1 MPSTILSVFSIH
13 TYATY
18 IHTTFSYPIHP
29 LPFFSSGDP
38 LEKIRKPLIS
48 KQVYEMIHVGDS
60 YPVKWEAMK
69 DKRDRRYENE
79 ERRLARADMKATLNR
94 LVLIA
99 ERSNL
104 HKVRGV
110 IVLYFVSLWDCNC
123 GTVPVTVNL
132 LCIPLL
138 SFIHPR
144 YPLWACYG
152 NTVIA
157 SFHNPYSHIILPSRI
172 YFKLTPPPSSL
183 PLSPPHLPSSS
194 LLYFSPGL
202 GCSIK

>member
-1 MPSTILSVFSIH
+1 M
-13 TYATY
+13 
-18 IHTTFSYPIHP
+18 
-29 LPFFSSGDP
+29 
-38 LEKIRKPLIS
+38 EKIRKPLIS

-104 HKVRGV
+104 HKVIGV
-110 IVLYFVSLWDCNC
+110 MMLLYLISLWDWNC
-123 GTVPVTVNL
+123 GTVPATVHL
-132 LCIPLL
+132 RCIPLL
-138 SFIHPR
+138 PFTHPR

-152 NTVIA
+152 
-157 SFHNPYSHIILPSRI
+157 S
-172 YFKLTPPPSSL
+172 
-183 PLSPPHLPSSS
+183 
-194 LLYFSPGL
+194 
-202 GCSIK
+202 